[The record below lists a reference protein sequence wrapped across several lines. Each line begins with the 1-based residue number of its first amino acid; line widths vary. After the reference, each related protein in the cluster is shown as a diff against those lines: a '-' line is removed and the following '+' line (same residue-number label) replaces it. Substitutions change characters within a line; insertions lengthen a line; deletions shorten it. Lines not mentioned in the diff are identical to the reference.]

1 MNESLLKGKP
11 AAMSFEIEDH
21 GEFLL
26 VRLLAQ
32 VNSADLAAIAAEV
45 MALEAAMPV
54 PPNRVVDMTSV
65 EALDLNFAS
74 MLKVVEKVRVRPLA
88 NPVKSAVIARRPLE
102 IGFAR
107 MFQSLNDHPQIEI
120 RILESLEAAERWF
133 AGE

>member
-1 MNESLLKGKP
+1 
-11 AAMSFEIEDH
+11 MSFEIQH
-21 GEFLL
+21 RSNFLL

-88 NPVKSAVIARRPLE
+88 NPVKSALIARRPLE

-120 RILESLEAAERWF
+120 RIVESLEAAERWF
-133 AGE
+133 AGA